1 MTEAMIS
8 LLAPVSVSPESIDE
22 WVDEQVYLLRKRW
35 RFTGVQIGELR
46 RSTPAEGGHWFID
59 LDLRARTIPPEKD
72 VALAAIVTDLERRG
86 LRPQLFVAASRE
98 APPLSSGP
106 SITEAAFG

>member
-1 MTEAMIS
+1 MSEAMIS
-8 LLAPVSVSPESIDE
+8 LLAPDSVSPESIDE

-59 LDLRARTIPPEKD
+59 LDLRARTVAPEKD
-72 VALAAIVTDLERRG
+72 VALAAIVFDLEQRG
-86 LRPQLFVAASRE
+86 LRPHLLLSARAAQR
-98 APPLSSGP
+98 ARSGR
-106 SITEAAFG
+106 SMEETAIG